1 MPTSDLHT
9 ERVRQAL
16 ATLPGFRGLPTADRE
31 RVAALAILEE
41 VGRGEEIWHAGDPA
55 DSLTMLVRG
64 RVKVVRHEDTGD
76 VILEI
81 FTAGETV
88 GAIAVYGGF
97 PYPASAVALEP
108 ATLLRLPRR
117 DWFDLLERDPRLAR
131 AVILELTRLSTALT
145 RKLGTMHGT
154 RVRLRIARF
163 FLTLAERM
171 GSETSE
177 GTVIDLPLSRQE
189 IAECVGTTV
198 ETAIRVMSKWN
209 QDGLIVTERGRFV
222 IPSLERL
229 AAEAEAPPEGEGRA
243 GGPEP
248 DA

>member
-1 MPTSDLHT
+1 MQPLDSKVGRLH
-9 ERVRQAL
+9 RAL
-16 ATLPGFRGLPTADRE
+16 AILPGFRGLPAADRE
-31 RVAALAILEE
+31 RVATLAILQQVE
-41 VGRGEEIWHAGDPA
+41 RGEEIWHAGDLA
-55 DSLTMLVRG
+55 DSLTILVTG
-64 RVKVVRHEDTGD
+64 RVKVVRHEDAGD

-117 DWFDLLERDPRLAR
+117 DWFDLLERDPRIAR
-131 AVILELTRLSTALT
+131 SVILELTRLTTALT
-145 RKLGTMHGT
+145 RKLSTMHGT
-154 RVRLRIARF
+154 RVRPRIARF

-171 GSETSE
+171 GTETPE

-189 IAECVGTTV
+189 IAECVGTTI
-198 ETAIRVMSKWN
+198 ESAIRVMSRWN
-209 QDGLIVTERGRFV
+209 QDGVIVTERTRFV

-229 AAEAEAPPEGEGRA
+229 AAAAEAPRDG
-243 GGPEP
+243 